1 MFKNI
6 AEVQT
11 YIQENDIRFIDLK
24 YTDLFGGLHHI
35 TIPSHRF
42 DEKFIQEGVGFDSS
56 STPGF
61 KNLESGD
68 MALIPDLESGF
79 VEPFFKDPTLS
90 FFVNIVE
97 ADTKERY
104 HRDPRY
110 IAEKAEEYLKETGIA
125 TECLWGP
132 EFEYY
137 IFDGV
142 EFHNSAKDSCL
153 RINSAQYPR
162 LNYES
167 EGQRLGYKLS
177 HHDGYHAAPPF
188 DTLNEMRNETVKL
201 FEACNIPCKYHHHE
215 VGGSGQVEIEIIF
228 GNTKKMGDAVILG
241 KYIIR
246 NVAKT
251 YGKVATFMPKPIFGE
266 AGSGMHFHQHLFK
279 DGDPLFFDEKG
290 YGGLSELAQ
299 SYVAGILKNSPA
311 LVALTNPTTN
321 SYKRLIPGYEAP
333 VNLFFSLANRSSAI
347 RIPKYATQPEKKR
360 IEFRPP
366 DAACNP
372 YLAMAGML
380 LAGIEGVQNKLN
392 ITEEG
397 FGPFDMNLFDD
408 KYADV
413 REKIKSI
420 PDSLEKALVNLA
432 ENHKFLSQNNIF
444 SKDIIDIW
452 INEKLNKEI
461 LPGKTRPTIQEFDLY
476 FNV

>member
-6 AEVQT
+6 AEVKS
-11 YIQENDIRFIDLK
+11 YIQKNSIRFVDLK
-24 YTDLFGGLHHI
+24 YTDLFGNLHHI

-42 DEKFIQEGVGFDSS
+42 NEKFMQEGVGFDSS

-61 KNLESGD
+61 KSLEAGD
-68 MALIPDLESGF
+68 MVLIPDLESGF
-79 VEPFFKDPTLS
+79 VEPFFEDPTLS

-97 ADTKERY
+97 ADTRECY
-104 HRDPRY
+104 HRDPRH
-110 IAEKAEEYLKETGIA
+110 IAQAAEDYLRKTGIA
-125 TECLWGP
+125 DQCLWGP

-142 EFHNSAKDSCL
+142 EYQNDPKNSILKINSNQDP
-153 RINSAQYPR
+153 RINYQ
-162 LNYES
+162 S
-167 EGQRLGYKLS
+167 EGQKLGYKLP

-201 FEACNIPCKYHHHE
+201 FEACNIPVKYHHHE

-228 GNTKKMGDAVILG
+228 GNAKKMGDAVILG

-246 NVAKT
+246 NVAKRH
-251 YGKVATFMPKPIFGE
+251 GKVATFMPKPIYGE

-279 DGDPLFFDEKG
+279 NGKPLFYDEKG

-299 SYVAGILKNSPA
+299 SYVAGILKNSQS

-321 SYKRLIPGYEAP
+321 SYKRLVPGYEAP

-347 RIPKYATQPEKKR
+347 RIPKYATSPEAKR

-366 DAACNP
+366 DAGANP

-380 LAGIEGVQNKLN
+380 LAGIEGIQQKLD
-392 ITEEG
+392 ITAEG
-397 FGPFDMNLFDD
+397 FGPYDMNLFDE
-408 KYADV
+408 KYADI
-413 REKIKSI
+413 REKIQSV

-432 ENHKFLSQNNIF
+432 ENHKFLTQNEIF
-444 SKDIIDIW
+444 TQDIIDIW
-452 INEKLNKEI
+452 ISEKMKKEI
-461 LPGKTRPTIQEFDLY
+461 LPSKNRPTILEFDLY